1 MVWKVCTVTLTGG
14 ARDKRVVIPL
24 DFPAFPWESDGSAN
38 RARPARAS
46 HIVTGCWPPRA
57 MDDPMPTLAHRRVI
71 GPAEQGAGRASM
83 TGGLDIDVTCATRVV
98 SGHVDK

>member
-1 MVWKVCTVTLTGG
+1 
-14 ARDKRVVIPL
+14 
-24 DFPAFPWESDGSAN
+24 
-38 RARPARAS
+38 
-46 HIVTGCWPPRA
+46 VTGCWPPRA

-71 GPAEQGAGRASM
+71 GPTEQGAGRASM